1 MIGHRD
7 VQGYLL
13 LYPIMFRNVKLK
25 PGLDWCV
32 CLVGLTVVLGV
43 HGTWS
48 HFRDPCLFTFLIG
61 RAECRRKVN
70 LWLLWLFSCKQD
82 FQKYTQTY

>member
-1 MIGHRD
+1 M
-7 VQGYLL
+7 
-13 LYPIMFRNVKLK
+13 
-25 PGLDWCV
+25 
-32 CLVGLTVVLGV
+32 VVLGV

-70 LWLLWLFSCKQD
+70 LWLLWLFLCKQD
-82 FQKYTQTY
+82 LQKYTQDV